1 LDKDL
6 ICYNISNKD
15 QAVGLLTRFF
25 RAIRRLI
32 VARTNGIFGDG
43 SNFDCR
49 YIPDYEK
56 LKLVVQGCQAVGYR
70 VVLMQGVYDLLHEPH
85 CMFLEAGRALG
96 DVLIV
101 GVDSDELAR
110 QRKGPGRPIVPEMER
125 MRLLVHSR
133 HVDIIT
139 LRKTSDRLEELVETV
154 HPDILV
160 LSESTSDI
168 KEEHLNYLR
177 GHCGQLVSLPPMSV
191 QVSTTARIRQIHSG
205 GIAEAR
211 AKFNAMFDEWERSM
225 KGAEV

>member
-1 LDKDL
+1 
-6 ICYNISNKD
+6 
-15 QAVGLLTRFF
+15 
-25 RAIRRLI
+25 
-32 VARTNGIFGDG
+32 VARINGIFGDG

-56 LKLVVQGCQAVGYR
+56 LKVVVQGCQAVGYR

-85 CMFLEAGRALG
+85 CGFLEAGRALG

-133 HVDIIT
+133 HVDIVT
-139 LRKTSDRLEELVETV
+139 LRKASDRLEELVETV

-160 LSESTSDI
+160 LSESTPDI
-168 KEEHLNYLR
+168 NEDHKAHLER
-177 GHCGQLVSLPPMSV
+177 HCGELVTLPPMSV

-211 AKFNAMFDEWERSM
+211 ATMNAMFDELERKL
-225 KGAEV
+225 KGVGA